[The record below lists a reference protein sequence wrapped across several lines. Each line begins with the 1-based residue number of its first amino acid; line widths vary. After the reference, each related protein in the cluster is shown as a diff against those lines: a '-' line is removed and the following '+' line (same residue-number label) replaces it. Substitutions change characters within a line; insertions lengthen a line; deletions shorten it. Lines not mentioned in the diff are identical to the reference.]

1 MGGHGPSQQSPALRV
16 DGIRLHKTR
25 FKHVLERFAR
35 TFMISINC
43 LFSHSSAVAVL
54 ASLILSVLPRQTM
67 SYPSH
72 RRAGAPTAVRQG
84 APARL
89 FGRCAAADE
98 GPERSG
104 GPLDLNRVTK
114 VKTILKNAQSYIL
127 FRFCF

>member
-1 MGGHGPSQQSPALRV
+1 MSGWDTTVQNSIQTCSRTVRRILRDSQQLLVFFTDQRQPDLSPSFYRH
-16 DGIRLHKTR
+16 IR
-25 FKHVLERFAR
+25 
-35 TFMISINC
+35 
-43 LFSHSSAVAVL
+43 
-54 ASLILSVLPRQTM
+54 RQTM
-67 SYPSH
+67 SFQVVGG
-72 RRAGAPTAVRQG
+72 RGAPTAVRQG

-89 FGRCAAADE
+89 FGRRVAADE